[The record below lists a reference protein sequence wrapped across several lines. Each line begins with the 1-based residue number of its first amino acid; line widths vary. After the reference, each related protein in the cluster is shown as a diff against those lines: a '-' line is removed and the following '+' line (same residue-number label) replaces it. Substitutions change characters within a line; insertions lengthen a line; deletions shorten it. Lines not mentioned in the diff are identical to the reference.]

1 MTPLHQ
7 PSSPESLRE
16 ALRAAYR
23 ERGADLFA
31 FAYRLTGSA
40 GTAEDVV
47 HESVLRVLD
56 GRCRVDAARG
66 DLTLLLFGIVR
77 NVAREQ
83 RRQSEREAPPET
95 QDRPD
100 VPVLPEQVLAVQN
113 ALRALPD
120 TDREVIILS
129 AYHGH
134 SPREIAAILGR
145 TSLVIRVRL
154 HRARARL
161 RRLLLERPSRAADAP
176 ARLGLRL

>member
-1 MTPLHQ
+1 VTPLRP
-7 PSSPESLRE
+7 PSSPE
-16 ALRAAYR
+16 ALRDTLRVIYR

-40 GTAEDVV
+40 GAAEDVV

-56 GRCRVDAARG
+56 GRCRVDSGRG

-83 RRQSEREAPPET
+83 RRMSGREAPQDT
-95 QDRPD
+95 QDRPG
-100 VPVLPEQVLAVQN
+100 VPERPEHVLTIQTALQALPE
-113 ALRALPD
+113 

-134 SPREIAAILGR
+134 SPKEIATILGR

-161 RRLLLERPSRAADAP
+161 RRLLLDRSPQSAERP
-176 ARLGLRL
+176 ARLGFRP

>member
-1 MTPLHQ
+1 MTPLQQ

-16 ALRAAYR
+16 ALRAAYGA
-23 ERGADLFA
+23 RGADLFA

-40 GTAEDVV
+40 SAAEDVV

-56 GRCRVDAARG
+56 GRCRLDTGRG
-66 DLTLLLFGIVR
+66 DVILLLFGIVR

-83 RRQSEREAPPET
+83 RRLIGREAPPDS
-95 QDRPD
+95 QDRPG
-100 VPVLPEQVLAVQN
+100 VPALPEHVLAVQT
-113 ALRALPD
+113 ALQALPD

-161 RRLLLERPSRAADAP
+161 RRLLLPRSPRAADTP
-176 ARLGLRL
+176 ARLGLRP

>member
-1 MTPLHQ
+1 MTLLRQ
-7 PSSPESLRE
+7 PSSPE
-16 ALRAAYR
+16 ALRDKLRAVYR

-47 HESVLRVLD
+47 HESILRVLD
-56 GRCRVDAARG
+56 GRCRVDAGRG

-83 RRQSEREAPPET
+83 RRTIGREAAQDT
-95 QDRPD
+95 QDRPG
-100 VPVLPEQVLAVQN
+100 VPELPEHVLTVQN
-113 ALRALPD
+113 ALQALPD

-161 RRLLLERPSRAADAP
+161 RRLLLGRRPRTADTP
-176 ARLGLRL
+176 ARLGFRP

>member
-1 MTPLHQ
+1 VTPLHE
-7 PSSPESLRE
+7 PGSAE
-16 ALRAAYR
+16 ALRERLRLVYR

-56 GRCRVDAARG
+56 GRCRLDARRG
-66 DLTLLLFGIVR
+66 DLTLLLFGVVR

-83 RRQSEREAPPET
+83 RRMVGREAPHGSQDPPGVPE
-95 QDRPD
+95 
-100 VPVLPEQVLAVQN
+100 LPEHVLTVQN
-113 ALRALPD
+113 ALQALPD
-120 TDREVIILS
+120 TDREIIILS

-161 RRLLLERPSRAADAP
+161 RRLLLERRPAP
-176 ARLGLRL
+176 ATAARLDFRP

>member
-1 MTPLHQ
+1 MTPLDQ
-7 PSSPESLRE
+7 PSSPDTLRDT
-16 ALRAAYR
+16 LRVAYR
-23 ERGADLFA
+23 ERGAELFA

-40 GTAEDVV
+40 SAAEDVV

-56 GRCRVDAARG
+56 GRCRIDGRRG

-83 RRQSEREAPPET
+83 RRTIVRDAPHATP
-95 QDRPD
+95 DRPGA
-100 VPVLPEQVLAVQN
+100 VEPVEHVLTVQR
-113 ALRALPD
+113 ALHALPD

-134 SPREIAAILGR
+134 SPREIATILGR

-161 RRLLLERPSRAADAP
+161 RRLLLDRRAGPADETARVELRP
-176 ARLGLRL
+176 

>member
-1 MTPLHQ
+1 V
-7 PSSPESLRE
+7 
-16 ALRAAYR
+16 YR

-31 FAYRLTGSA
+31 FAYRLTGSEGA
-40 GTAEDVV
+40 AEDVV

-56 GRCRVDAARG
+56 GRCRVDAGRG

-83 RRQSEREAPPET
+83 RRTSGREAPQDT
-95 QDRPD
+95 QDRPG
-100 VPVLPEQVLAVQN
+100 VPERPEHVLTIQTALQALPEA
-113 ALRALPD
+113 
-120 TDREVIILS
+120 DREVIILS

-161 RRLLLERPSRAADAP
+161 RRLLLDRHPRTQDNP
-176 ARLGLRL
+176 ARVGFRP

>member
-1 MTPLHQ
+1 MPLHQ
-7 PSSPESLRE
+7 PTSPEGLRE
-16 ALRAAYR
+16 ELRAAYR

-56 GRCRVDAARG
+56 GRCRVDATRG

-83 RRQSEREAPPET
+83 RRLIGREAPQAT
-95 QDRPD
+95 KDRPAASE
-100 VPVLPEQVLAVQN
+100 LPEHVLAVQH
-113 ALRALPD
+113 ALQALPD

-129 AYHGH
+129 AYHGY

-154 HRARARL
+154 HRARGRL
-161 RRLLLERPSRAADAP
+161 RRLLLERPPRATDSP
-176 ARLGLRL
+176 ARLEYRP